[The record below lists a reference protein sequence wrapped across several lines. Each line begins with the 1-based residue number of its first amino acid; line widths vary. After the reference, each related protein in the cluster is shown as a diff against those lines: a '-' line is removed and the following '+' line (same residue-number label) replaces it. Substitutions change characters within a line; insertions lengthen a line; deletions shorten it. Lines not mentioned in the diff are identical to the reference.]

1 MTSQSLIFLFDVDN
15 TLLDNDGV
23 VADLRRYLVE
33 HVGQSISDTYWKH
46 VEALRETLGY
56 VDYLGALQRA
66 RDEHPHALE
75 LLTVS
80 RFLIEYPFV
89 SKLFPQ
95 AVDVVDHVRQWGLPV
110 ILSDGDVVFQ
120 PVKVERAGLSKIVKD
135 HVLIYIHKE
144 KELADVE
151 RRYPAAHYVLI
162 DDKLRILDA
171 VKAQWGSRVTTVHVR
186 QGHYN
191 TEKSGSY
198 ATPDVSVNQIQ
209 DILAHGKDSFAKS
222 AG

>member
-1 MTSQSLIFLFDVDN
+1 VTSQSLIFLFDVDN

-95 AVDVVDHVRQWGLPV
+95 AVDVLDHVRQWGLPV

-198 ATPDVSVNQIQ
+198 ATPDVSISQIQ